1 MRKFDFAGYVT
12 KNDIQCSDGVT
23 IRHAA
28 FIDNDGS
35 TVPLV
40 WQHDYSSP
48 SNTLGHINLY
58 HMDDG
63 VWGEAY
69 LNQTAKARDAM
80 ELIRHGDI
88 NSFSIGAKGIQK
100 NGQDVIHGEIYE
112 VSLVLKGAN
121 PGARIEHVLT
131 HSAYG
136 DHYDDEQGVI
146 YTGLETNFLLHSDE
160 EEEVVN
166 MTTVGE
172 VLETLTP
179 EQEAAVE
186 IALTE
191 GVDALNEDGLDL
203 LESLDGDQLEAI
215 GVVAEAMGEIEDE
228 IDYVDDDEEEVVYVD
243 DEDDDEDDIDEIYED
258 DTIEQSYGFEG
269 DDILKHNAFY
279 GASYDDV
286 LTHSDVNTIVHAA
299 VEGKAQS
306 LAATLHANG
315 MTSIDLK
322 HGLAGIDILF
332 PQTQTQ
338 KGIQV
343 YNPGAL
349 NVEKI
354 MGMFHKTPTSRVKNI
369 FADISEETARARGYI
384 KGNEKLDSISS
395 LFFRETT
402 PGTVIRRTKID
413 RDDIID
419 IRDNGID
426 VIQFL
431 QKVQYSKLQEEIVR
445 AAFMGDGRPVMLNG
459 ERNPDKISED
469 HIRPIIS
476 DKDLFVIRTQAQYW
490 TDAVDTVIKAFPAY
504 QGSGR
509 PSLFINP
516 YDLAALQTLKDENGR
531 YLYGASMDR
540 NAVPSPDSIAAYFR
554 CSEVVEYRDLPLG
567 TIIIGNLVDYSFGMS
582 KNGQIAT
589 FEQFDIDFNQEKY
602 LIECRLSGAI
612 QTPKSF
618 IVLTVEQP
626 DVVDTTALN
635 FSRDGLKQHPAF
647 TTNTD
652 ATEKPGKK
660 YVSKH
665 GKDAEE
671 EAGKEKPSTEEST
684 ELVESYIQN

>member
-28 FIDNDGS
+28 FISNDGT

-48 SNTLGHINLY
+48 SNTLGHIVLH

-88 NSFSIGAKGIQK
+88 NSFSIGARGIQK

-146 YTGLETNFLLHSDE
+146 YTGLETKFLLHSDE
-160 EEEVVN
+160 EEEEDTY
-166 MTTVGE
+166 MKTIGE

-186 IALTE
+186 LALTE
-191 GVDALNEDGLDL
+191 GVDALNEDGLNL
-203 LESLDGDQLEAI
+203 LESLNSDQLAAI
-215 GVVAEAMGEIEDE
+215 EMVAEAMGEIDEDE
-228 IDYVDDDEEEVVYVD
+228 DEYVEDVENE
-243 DEDDDEDDIDEIYED
+243 DEDAEYVENEDEDADEED

-269 DDILKHNAFY
+269 EDILKHNAFY
-279 GASYDDV
+279 GASYDDA
-286 LTHSDVNTIVHAA
+286 LTHSDVNTIVQAA
-299 VEGKAQS
+299 VDGKAQS

-332 PQTQTQ
+332 PQTETQ

-445 AAFMGDGRPVMLNG
+445 AAFIGDGRPVMLNG
-459 ERNPDKISED
+459 VRNPDKISED
-469 HIRPIIS
+469 HIRPITK
-476 DKDLFVIRTQAQYW
+476 DKDLFVIRAQTKYW
-490 TDAVDTVIKAFPAY
+490 VDAVDKVIKTFPAY

-516 YDLAALQTLKDENGR
+516 YDLATLQTLKDNNGR

-554 CSEVVEYRDLPLG
+554 CSEVVEYRDLPIG

-602 LIECRLSGAI
+602 LIECRLSGAV

-618 IVLTVEQP
+618 IVLTIEQP
-626 DVVDTTALN
+626 DAVDTTALN
-635 FSRDGLKQHPAF
+635 FSRDGLKQHPSF

-652 ATEKPGKK
+652 STETPGDK

-665 GKDAEE
+665 GVDTEVVPKVVPET
-671 EAGKEKPSTEEST
+671 KP
-684 ELVESYIQN
+684 

>member
-28 FIDNDGS
+28 FISNDGT

-48 SNTLGHINLY
+48 SNTLGHIVLH

-88 NSFSIGAKGIQK
+88 NSFSIGARGIQK

-160 EEEVVN
+160 EEEEDTY
-166 MTTVGE
+166 MKTVGE

-186 IALTE
+186 LALTE
-191 GVDALNEDGLDL
+191 GVDALNEDGLNL
-203 LESLDGDQLEAI
+203 LESLNSDQLAAI
-215 GVVAEAMGEIEDE
+215 EMVAEVMG
-228 IDYVDDDEEEVVYVD
+228 
-243 DEDDDEDDIDEIYED
+243 DIDEDEDEDAEDVEYEDEDEEDVENEDEDEYEED

-269 DDILKHNAFY
+269 EDILKHNAFY

-286 LTHSDVNTIVHAA
+286 LTHSDVNTIVQAA
-299 VEGKAQS
+299 VDGKAQS

-332 PQTQTQ
+332 PQTETQ

-445 AAFMGDGRPVMLNG
+445 AAFIGDGRPVMLNG
-459 ERNPDKISED
+459 VRNPDKISED
-469 HIRPIIS
+469 HIRPITK
-476 DKDLFVIRTQAQYW
+476 DKDLFVISAQAQYW
-490 TDAVDTVIKAFPAY
+490 ADAVDKVIKTFPAY

-516 YDLAALQTLKDENGR
+516 YDLATLQTLKDKNGR

-554 CSEVVEYRDLPLG
+554 CSEVVEYRDLPIG

-589 FEQFDIDFNQEKY
+589 FEQFDIDFNLEKY

-618 IVLTVEQP
+618 IVLTIEKP
-626 DVVDTTALN
+626 DVVDTTALK
-635 FSRDGLKQHPAF
+635 FSRDGLKQHPSF

-652 ATEKPGKK
+652 ATEKPGAK
-660 YVSKH
+660 YGSTH
-665 GKDAEE
+665 GVD
-671 EAGKEKPSTEEST
+671 TEEVPKPKSPT
-684 ELVESYIQN
+684 DKP

>member
-28 FIDNDGS
+28 FINNDGT

-48 SNTLGHINLY
+48 SNTLGHIELH

-88 NSFSIGAKGIQK
+88 NSFSIGARGIQK

-160 EEEVVN
+160 EEEDTY
-166 MTTVGE
+166 MKTVGE

-186 IALTE
+186 LALTE
-191 GVDALNEDGLDL
+191 GVDALNEDGLNL
-203 LESLDGDQLEAI
+203 LESLNSDQLAAI
-215 GVVAEAMGEIEDE
+215 EMVAEVMGEINEDE
-228 IDYVDDDEEEVVYVD
+228 
-243 DEDDDEDDIDEIYED
+243 DEDAEDG
-258 DTIEQSYGFEG
+258 TIEQSHGFEG
-269 DDILKHNAFY
+269 EDILKHNTFY
-279 GASYDDV
+279 GASFDDA
-286 LTHSDVNTIVHAA
+286 LTHSDVNTIVQAA
-299 VEGKAQS
+299 VDGKAQS

-332 PQTQTQ
+332 PQTETQ

-445 AAFMGDGRPVMLNG
+445 AAFTGDGRPVMLNG
-459 ERNPDKISED
+459 VRNPDKISED
-469 HIRPIIS
+469 HIRPITK
-476 DKDLFVIRTQAQYW
+476 DKELFVIRAQAQYW
-490 TDAVDTVIKAFPAY
+490 ADAVDKVIKTFPAY

-516 YDLAALQTLKDENGR
+516 YDLATLQTLKDKNGR

-554 CSEVVEYRDLPLG
+554 CSEVVEYRDLPIG

-618 IVLTVEQP
+618 IVLTIEQP
-626 DVVDTTALN
+626 DVVDTTALK
-635 FSRDGLKQHPAF
+635 FSRDGLKQHPSF

-652 ATEKPGKK
+652 STEKPGAK
-660 YVSKH
+660 YASTH
-665 GKDAEE
+665 GEDT
-671 EAGKEKPSTEEST
+671 GGTTPTPTPTPKP
-684 ELVESYIQN
+684 

>member
-28 FIDNDGS
+28 FISNDGT

-48 SNTLGHINLY
+48 SNTLGHIVLH

-88 NSFSIGAKGIQK
+88 NSFSIGARGIQK

-136 DHYDDEQGVI
+136 DHYDDEQAVI

-160 EEEVVN
+160 EEEEYTY
-166 MTTVGE
+166 MKTIRE

-191 GVDALNEDGLDL
+191 GVDALNEDGLNL
-203 LESLDGDQLEAI
+203 LESLNSDQLAAI
-215 GVVAEAMGEIEDE
+215 EMVAEAMGEIDEDE
-228 IDYVDDDEEEVVYVD
+228 DEYVEDVENE
-243 DEDDDEDDIDEIYED
+243 DEDAEYVENEDEDADEED

-269 DDILKHNAFY
+269 EDILKHNAFY
-279 GASYDDV
+279 GASYDDA
-286 LTHSDVNTIVHAA
+286 LTHSDVNTIVQAA
-299 VEGKAQS
+299 VDGKAQS

-332 PQTQTQ
+332 PQTETQ

-445 AAFMGDGRPVMLNG
+445 AAFIGDGRPVMLNG
-459 ERNPDKISED
+459 VRNPDKISED
-469 HIRPIIS
+469 HIRPITK
-476 DKDLFVIRTQAQYW
+476 DKDLFVIRAKAQYW
-490 TDAVDTVIKAFPAY
+490 VDAVDKVIKTFPAY

-516 YDLAALQTLKDENGR
+516 YDLATLQTLKDNNGR

-554 CSEVVEYRDLPLG
+554 CSEVVEYRDLPIG

-618 IVLTVEQP
+618 IVLTIEQP

-635 FSRDGLKQHPAF
+635 FSRDGLKQHPSF

-652 ATEKPGKK
+652 STETPGVK
-660 YVSKH
+660 YASKH
-665 GKDAEE
+665 GVDTEVVPKVVPEVDP
-671 EAGKEKPSTEEST
+671 KTKP
-684 ELVESYIQN
+684 

>member
-28 FIDNDGS
+28 FINNDGT

-48 SNTLGHINLY
+48 SNTLGHIVLH

-80 ELIRHGDI
+80 ELIRHGDV
-88 NSFSIGAKGIQK
+88 NSFSIGARGIQK

-160 EEEVVN
+160 EEEEDTY
-166 MTTVGE
+166 MKTVGE

-186 IALTE
+186 LALTE
-191 GVDALNEDGLDL
+191 GVAALNEDGLNL
-203 LESLDGDQLEAI
+203 LESLNSDQLAAI
-215 GVVAEAMGEIEDE
+215 GMVAEAMGEIDEDE
-228 IDYVDDDEEEVVYVD
+228 DEHGKVVENE
-243 DEDDDEDDIDEIYED
+243 DEDAEYVENEDEDADEED
-258 DTIEQSYGFEG
+258 DTIEQSHGFEG
-269 DDILKHNAFY
+269 EDILKHNTFY
-279 GASYDDV
+279 GASFDDT
-286 LTHSDVNTIVHAA
+286 LTHSDVNTIVQAA
-299 VEGKAQS
+299 VDGKAQS

-332 PQTQTQ
+332 PQTETQ

-402 PGTVIRRTKID
+402 PGTVLRRTKID

-445 AAFMGDGRPVMLNG
+445 AAFIGDGRPVMRNG
-459 ERNPDKISED
+459 VRNPDKISED
-469 HIRPIIS
+469 HIRPITK
-476 DKDLFVIRTQAQYW
+476 DKDLFVIRAQAQYW
-490 TDAVDTVIKAFPAY
+490 ADAVDKVIKTFPAY

-516 YDLAALQTLKDENGR
+516 YDLATLQTLKDKNGR

-554 CSEVVEYRDLPLG
+554 CSEVVEYRDLPIG

-589 FEQFDIDFNQEKY
+589 FEQFDMDFNQEKY
-602 LIECRLSGAI
+602 LIECRLSAAI

-618 IVLTVEQP
+618 IVLTIEQP
-626 DVVDTTALN
+626 DAVDTTALK
-635 FSRDGLKQHPAF
+635 FSRDGLKQHPSF

-652 ATEKPGKK
+652 STEKPGAK

-665 GKDAEE
+665 GVD
-671 EAGKEKPSTEEST
+671 TEEVPVT
-684 ELVESYIQN
+684 KPTTP

>member
-28 FIDNDGS
+28 FINNDGT

-48 SNTLGHINLY
+48 SNTLGHIELH

-88 NSFSIGAKGIQK
+88 NSFSIGARGIQK

-160 EEEVVN
+160 EEEDTY
-166 MTTVGE
+166 MKTVGE

-186 IALTE
+186 LALTE
-191 GVDALNEDGLDL
+191 GVDALNEDGLNL
-203 LESLDGDQLEAI
+203 LESLNSDQLAAI
-215 GVVAEAMGEIEDE
+215 EIVAEVMGEINEDADEDAEDE
-228 IDYVDDDEEEVVYVD
+228 
-243 DEDDDEDDIDEIYED
+243 DEDEDAEYVENEDEDEDVED

-269 DDILKHNAFY
+269 EDILKHNTFY

-286 LTHSDVNTIVHAA
+286 LTHSDVNTIVQAA
-299 VEGKAQS
+299 VDGKAQS

-332 PQTQTQ
+332 PQTETQ

-445 AAFMGDGRPVMLNG
+445 AAFTGDGRPVMLNG
-459 ERNPDKISED
+459 VRNPDKISED
-469 HIRPIIS
+469 HIRPITK
-476 DKDLFVIRTQAQYW
+476 DKELFVIRAQAQYW
-490 TDAVDTVIKAFPAY
+490 ADAVDKVIKTFPAY

-516 YDLAALQTLKDENGR
+516 YDLATLQTLKDKNGR

-554 CSEVVEYRDLPLG
+554 CSEVVEYRDLPIG

-589 FEQFDIDFNQEKY
+589 FEQFDIDLNQEKY
-602 LIECRLSGAI
+602 LIECRLSAAI

-618 IVLTVEQP
+618 IVLTVEKP
-626 DVVDTTALN
+626 DAVDTTALN
-635 FSRDGLKQHPAF
+635 FSRDGLKQHPSF

-652 ATEKPGKK
+652 STEKPGAK
-660 YVSKH
+660 YASTH
-665 GKDAEE
+665 GEDT
-671 EAGKEKPSTEEST
+671 GGTTPTPTPTPKP
-684 ELVESYIQN
+684 

>member
-28 FIDNDGS
+28 FINNDGT

-48 SNTLGHINLY
+48 SNTLGHIVLH

-88 NSFSIGAKGIQK
+88 NSFSIGARGIQK

-160 EEEVVN
+160 EEEEDTY
-166 MTTVGE
+166 MKTVGE

-186 IALTE
+186 LALTE
-191 GVDALNEDGLDL
+191 GVDALNEDGLNL
-203 LESLDGDQLEAI
+203 LESLNSDQLAAI
-215 GVVAEAMGEIEDE
+215 EMVAEAMG
-228 IDYVDDDEEEVVYVD
+228 
-243 DEDDDEDDIDEIYED
+243 DIDEDEDEDAEDVENEDEDEEYVDNEDEDEDAED

-269 DDILKHNAFY
+269 EDILKHNAFY
-279 GASYDDV
+279 GASYDDA
-286 LTHSDVNTIVHAA
+286 LTHSDVNTIVQAA
-299 VEGKAQS
+299 VDGKAQS

-332 PQTQTQ
+332 PQTETQ

-445 AAFMGDGRPVMLNG
+445 AAFIGDGRPVMLNG
-459 ERNPDKISED
+459 VRNPDKISED
-469 HIRPIIS
+469 HIRPITK
-476 DKDLFVIRTQAQYW
+476 DEDLFVIRTQAQYW
-490 TDAVDTVIKAFPAY
+490 ADAVDNVIKTFPAY

-516 YDLAALQTLKDENGR
+516 YDLATLQTLKDKNGR

-554 CSEVVEYRDLPLG
+554 CSEVVEYRDLPIG

-589 FEQFDIDFNQEKY
+589 FEQFDIDFNLEKY

-618 IVLTVEQP
+618 IVLTIEKP
-626 DVVDTTALN
+626 DVVDTTALE
-635 FSRDGLKQHPAF
+635 FSRDGLKQHPSF

-652 ATEKPGKK
+652 STEKPGAK
-660 YVSKH
+660 YASKH
-665 GKDAEE
+665 GVDAE
-671 EAGKEKPSTEEST
+671 AAPAPTPTPTPTPKP
-684 ELVESYIQN
+684 

>member
-28 FIDNDGS
+28 FIDNDGT

-48 SNTLGHINLY
+48 SNTLGHIVLH

-80 ELIRHGDI
+80 ELIRHGDV
-88 NSFSIGAKGIQK
+88 NSFSIGARGIQK

-160 EEEVVN
+160 EEEEDTY
-166 MTTVGE
+166 MKTVGE

-186 IALTE
+186 LALTE
-191 GVDALNEDGLDL
+191 GVDVLNEDGLNL
-203 LESLDGDQLEAI
+203 LESLNSDQLAAI
-215 GVVAEAMGEIEDE
+215 GMVAEAMGEIDEDE
-228 IDYVDDDEEEVVYVD
+228 DEHGKVVENE
-243 DEDDDEDDIDEIYED
+243 DEDAEYVENEDEDADEED
-258 DTIEQSYGFEG
+258 DTIEQSHGFEG
-269 DDILKHNAFY
+269 EDILKHNTFY
-279 GASYDDV
+279 GASFDDT
-286 LTHSDVNTIVHAA
+286 LTHSDVNTIVQAA
-299 VEGKAQS
+299 VDGKAQS

-332 PQTQTQ
+332 PQTETQ

-402 PGTVIRRTKID
+402 PGTVLRRTKID

-445 AAFMGDGRPVMLNG
+445 AAFIGDGRPVMRNG
-459 ERNPDKISED
+459 VRNPDKISED
-469 HIRPIIS
+469 HIRPITK
-476 DKDLFVIRTQAQYW
+476 DKDLFVIRAQAQYW
-490 TDAVDTVIKAFPAY
+490 ADAVDKVIKTFPAY

-516 YDLAALQTLKDENGR
+516 YDLATLQTLKDKNGR
-531 YLYGASMDR
+531 YSYGASMDR

-554 CSEVVEYRDLPLG
+554 CSEVVEYRDLPIG

-589 FEQFDIDFNQEKY
+589 FEQFDMDFNQEKY
-602 LIECRLSGAI
+602 LIECRLSAAI

-618 IVLTVEQP
+618 IVLTIEQP
-626 DVVDTTALN
+626 DVVDTTALK
-635 FSRDGLKQHPAF
+635 FSRDGLKQHPSF

-652 ATEKPGKK
+652 STEKPGAK
-660 YVSKH
+660 YASKH
-665 GKDAEE
+665 GVD
-671 EAGKEKPSTEEST
+671 TEEVPVAKPT
-684 ELVESYIQN
+684 TP

>member
-28 FIDNDGS
+28 FISNDGT

-48 SNTLGHINLY
+48 SNTLGHIVLH

-88 NSFSIGAKGIQK
+88 NSFSIGARGIQK

-146 YTGLETNFLLHSDE
+146 YTGLETKFLLHSDE
-160 EEEVVN
+160 EEEEDTY
-166 MTTVGE
+166 MKTIGE

-186 IALTE
+186 LALTE
-191 GVDALNEDGLDL
+191 GVDVLNEDGLNL
-203 LESLDGDQLEAI
+203 LESLNSDQLAAI
-215 GVVAEAMGEIEDE
+215 EMVAEAMGEIDEDE
-228 IDYVDDDEEEVVYVD
+228 DVEYVENE
-243 DEDDDEDDIDEIYED
+243 DEDAEYVENEDEDADEED

-269 DDILKHNAFY
+269 EDILKHNAFY
-279 GASYDDV
+279 GASYDDA
-286 LTHSDVNTIVHAA
+286 LTHSDVNTIVQAA
-299 VEGKAQS
+299 VDGKAQS

-332 PQTQTQ
+332 PQTETQ

-445 AAFMGDGRPVMLNG
+445 AAFIGDGRPVMLNG
-459 ERNPDKISED
+459 VRNPDKISED
-469 HIRPIIS
+469 HIRPITK
-476 DKDLFVIRTQAQYW
+476 DKDLFVIRAKAQYW
-490 TDAVDTVIKAFPAY
+490 VDAVDKVIKTFPAY

-516 YDLAALQTLKDENGR
+516 YDLATLQTLKDKNGR

-554 CSEVVEYRDLPLG
+554 CSEVVEYRDLPIG

-589 FEQFDIDFNQEKY
+589 FEQFDIDFNLEKY

-618 IVLTVEQP
+618 IVLTIEQP
-626 DVVDTTALN
+626 DAVDTTALN
-635 FSRDGLKQHPAF
+635 FSRDGLKQHPSF

-652 ATEKPGKK
+652 STETPGDK

-665 GKDAEE
+665 GVDTEVAP
-671 EAGKEKPSTEEST
+671 KPKP
-684 ELVESYIQN
+684 

>member
-28 FIDNDGS
+28 FISNDGT

-48 SNTLGHINLY
+48 SNTLGHIVLH

-88 NSFSIGAKGIQK
+88 NSFSIGARGIQK

-160 EEEVVN
+160 EEEEDTY
-166 MTTVGE
+166 MKTIGE

-186 IALTE
+186 LALTE
-191 GVDALNEDGLDL
+191 GVDALNEDGLNL
-203 LESLDGDQLEAI
+203 LESLNSDQLAAI
-215 GVVAEAMGEIEDE
+215 EMVAEAMGEIDEDE
-228 IDYVDDDEEEVVYVD
+228 DEYVEDVENE
-243 DEDDDEDDIDEIYED
+243 DEDAEYVENEDEDADEED

-269 DDILKHNAFY
+269 EDILKHNAFY
-279 GASYDDV
+279 GASYDDA
-286 LTHSDVNTIVHAA
+286 LTHSDVNTIVQAA
-299 VEGKAQS
+299 VDGKAQS

-332 PQTQTQ
+332 PQTETQ

-445 AAFMGDGRPVMLNG
+445 AAFIGDGRPVMLNG
-459 ERNPDKISED
+459 VRNPDKISED
-469 HIRPIIS
+469 HIRPITK
-476 DKDLFVIRTQAQYW
+476 DKDLFVIRAQAKYW
-490 TDAVDTVIKAFPAY
+490 ADAVDKVIKTFPAY

-516 YDLAALQTLKDENGR
+516 YDLATLQTLKDNNGR

-554 CSEVVEYRDLPLG
+554 CSEVVEYRDLPIG

-602 LIECRLSGAI
+602 LIECRLSGAV

-618 IVLTVEQP
+618 IVLTIEQP
-626 DVVDTTALN
+626 DAVDTTALN
-635 FSRDGLKQHPAF
+635 FSRDGLKQHPSF

-652 ATEKPGKK
+652 STETPGDK

-665 GKDAEE
+665 GVDTEVVPKVVPET
-671 EAGKEKPSTEEST
+671 KP
-684 ELVESYIQN
+684 

>member
-28 FIDNDGS
+28 FINNDGT

-48 SNTLGHINLY
+48 SNTLGHIELH

-80 ELIRHGDI
+80 ELIRHGDV
-88 NSFSIGAKGIQK
+88 NSFSIGARGIQK

-160 EEEVVN
+160 EEEEDTY
-166 MTTVGE
+166 MKTVGE

-186 IALTE
+186 LALTE
-191 GVDALNEDGLDL
+191 GVDALNEDGLNL
-203 LESLDGDQLEAI
+203 LESLNSDQLAAI
-215 GVVAEAMGEIEDE
+215 EMVAEAMG
-228 IDYVDDDEEEVVYVD
+228 
-243 DEDDDEDDIDEIYED
+243 DIDEDEDEDEEYVKNEDEDEDEEYVKNEDEDEED

-269 DDILKHNAFY
+269 EDILKHNAFY

-286 LTHSDVNTIVHAA
+286 LTHSDVNTIVQAA
-299 VEGKAQS
+299 VDGKAQS

-332 PQTQTQ
+332 PQTESQ

-402 PGTVIRRTKID
+402 PGTVIRRIKMD

-426 VIQFL
+426 VVQFL

-445 AAFMGDGRPVMLNG
+445 AAFIGDGRPVMLNG
-459 ERNPDKISED
+459 VRNPDKISED
-469 HIRPIIS
+469 HIRPITK
-476 DKDLFVIRTQAQYW
+476 DKDLFVIRAQAQYW
-490 TDAVDTVIKAFPAY
+490 ADAVDTVIKTFPAY

-516 YDLAALQTLKDENGR
+516 YDLATLQTLKDKNGR
-531 YLYGASMDR
+531 YSYGASMDR

-554 CSEVVEYRDLPLG
+554 CSEVVEYRDLPIG

-589 FEQFDIDFNQEKY
+589 FEQFDIDLNQEKY
-602 LIECRLSGAI
+602 LIECRLSAAI

-618 IVLTVEQP
+618 IVLTIEKP
-626 DVVDTTALN
+626 DAVDTTALK
-635 FSRDGLKQHPAF
+635 FSRDGLKQHPSF

-652 ATEKPGKK
+652 STETPGTK
-660 YVSKH
+660 YASKH
-665 GKDAEE
+665 GVDT
-671 EAGKEKPSTEEST
+671 GVTPTPTPTPTPKP
-684 ELVESYIQN
+684 

>member
-28 FIDNDGS
+28 FINNDGT

-48 SNTLGHINLY
+48 SNTLGHIELH

-88 NSFSIGAKGIQK
+88 NSFSIGARGIQK

-160 EEEVVN
+160 EEEEDTY
-166 MTTVGE
+166 MKTVGE

-186 IALTE
+186 LALTE
-191 GVDALNEDGLDL
+191 GVDALNEDGLNL
-203 LESLDGDQLEAI
+203 LESLNSDQLAAI
-215 GVVAEAMGEIEDE
+215 EMVAEAMG
-228 IDYVDDDEEEVVYVD
+228 
-243 DEDDDEDDIDEIYED
+243 DIDEDEDEDAED
-258 DTIEQSYGFEG
+258 DTIEQSYGLEG
-269 DDILKHNAFY
+269 EDILKHNAFY
-279 GASYDDV
+279 GASNNDV
-286 LTHSDVNTIVHAA
+286 LTHSDVNTIVQAA
-299 VEGKAQS
+299 VDGKAQS

-332 PQTQTQ
+332 PQTETQ

-445 AAFMGDGRPVMLNG
+445 AAFIGDGRPVMLNG
-459 ERNPDKISED
+459 VRNPDKISED
-469 HIRPIIS
+469 HIRPITK
-476 DKDLFVIRTQAQYW
+476 DEDLFVIRTQAQYW
-490 TDAVDTVIKAFPAY
+490 ADAVDNVIKTFPAY

-516 YDLAALQTLKDENGR
+516 YDLATLQTLKDKNGR

-554 CSEVVEYRDLPLG
+554 CSEVVEYRDLPIG

-589 FEQFDIDFNQEKY
+589 FEQFDIDFNLEKY

-618 IVLTVEQP
+618 IVLTIKHP
-626 DVVDTTALN
+626 DVVDTTALE
-635 FSRDGLKQHPAF
+635 FSRDGLKQLPSF

-652 ATEKPGKK
+652 STEKPGAK
-660 YVSKH
+660 YASKH
-665 GKDAEE
+665 GEDTA
-671 EAGKEKPSTEEST
+671 AAPAPTPKP
-684 ELVESYIQN
+684 

>member
-28 FIDNDGS
+28 FISNDGT

-48 SNTLGHINLY
+48 SNTLGHIVLH

-80 ELIRHGDI
+80 ELIRHGDV
-88 NSFSIGAKGIQK
+88 NSFSIGARGIQK

-160 EEEVVN
+160 EEEEDTY
-166 MTTVGE
+166 MKTVGE
-172 VLETLTP
+172 VLKTLTP

-186 IALTE
+186 LALTE
-191 GVDALNEDGLDL
+191 GVDALNEDGLNL
-203 LESLDGDQLEAI
+203 LESLNSDQLAAI
-215 GVVAEAMGEIEDE
+215 GMVAEAMGEIDEDE
-228 IDYVDDDEEEVVYVD
+228 DKHGEVVENE
-243 DEDDDEDDIDEIYED
+243 DEDAEYVENEDEDADEED
-258 DTIEQSYGFEG
+258 DTIEQSHGFEG
-269 DDILKHNAFY
+269 EDILKHNTFY
-279 GASYDDV
+279 GASFDDT
-286 LTHSDVNTIVHAA
+286 LTHSDVNTIIQAA
-299 VEGKAQS
+299 VDGKAQS

-402 PGTVIRRTKID
+402 PGTVLRRTKID

-445 AAFMGDGRPVMLNG
+445 AAFIGDGRPVMRNG
-459 ERNPDKISED
+459 VRNPDKISED
-469 HIRPIIS
+469 HIRPITK
-476 DKDLFVIRTQAQYW
+476 DKDLFVIRAQAQYW
-490 TDAVDTVIKAFPAY
+490 ADAVDKVIKTFPAY

-516 YDLAALQTLKDENGR
+516 YDLATLQTLKDKNGR

-554 CSEVVEYRDLPLG
+554 CSEVVEYRDLPIG

-589 FEQFDIDFNQEKY
+589 FEQFDMDLNQEKY
-602 LIECRLSGAI
+602 LIECRLSAAI

-618 IVLTVEQP
+618 IVLTIEKP
-626 DVVDTTALN
+626 DVVDTTALK
-635 FSRDGLKQHPAF
+635 FSRDGLKQHPSF

-652 ATEKPGKK
+652 STEKPGAK
-660 YVSKH
+660 YASKH
-665 GKDAEE
+665 GVD
-671 EAGKEKPSTEEST
+671 TEEVPVT
-684 ELVESYIQN
+684 KPTTP

>member
-28 FIDNDGS
+28 FIDNDGT

-48 SNTLGHINLY
+48 SNTLGHIVLH

-80 ELIRHGDI
+80 ELIRHGDV
-88 NSFSIGAKGIQK
+88 NSFSIGARGIQK

-160 EEEVVN
+160 EEEEDTY
-166 MTTVGE
+166 MKTVGE

-186 IALTE
+186 LALTE
-191 GVDALNEDGLDL
+191 GVDVLNEDGLNL
-203 LESLDGDQLEAI
+203 LESLNSDQLAAI
-215 GVVAEAMGEIEDE
+215 GMVAEAMGEIDEDE
-228 IDYVDDDEEEVVYVD
+228 DEHGKVVENE
-243 DEDDDEDDIDEIYED
+243 DEDAEYVENEDEDADEED
-258 DTIEQSYGFEG
+258 DTIEQSHGFEG
-269 DDILKHNAFY
+269 EDILKHNTFY
-279 GASYDDV
+279 GASFDDT
-286 LTHSDVNTIVHAA
+286 LTHSDVNTIVQAA
-299 VEGKAQS
+299 VDGKAQS

-332 PQTQTQ
+332 PQTETQ

-402 PGTVIRRTKID
+402 PGTVLRRTKID

-445 AAFMGDGRPVMLNG
+445 AAFIGDGRPVMLNG
-459 ERNPDKISED
+459 VRNPDKISED
-469 HIRPIIS
+469 HIRPITK
-476 DKDLFVIRTQAQYW
+476 DKDLFVIRAQAQYW
-490 TDAVDTVIKAFPAY
+490 ADAVDTVIKTFPAY

-516 YDLAALQTLKDENGR
+516 YDLATLQTLKDKNGR
-531 YLYGASMDR
+531 YSYGASMDR

-554 CSEVVEYRDLPLG
+554 CSEVVEYRDLPIG

-589 FEQFDIDFNQEKY
+589 FEQFDIDLNQEKY
-602 LIECRLSGAI
+602 LIECRLSAAI

-618 IVLTVEQP
+618 IVLTIEKP
-626 DVVDTTALN
+626 DAVDTTALK
-635 FSRDGLKQHPAF
+635 FSRDGLKQHPSF

-652 ATEKPGKK
+652 STETPGAK
-660 YVSKH
+660 YGSKH
-665 GKDAEE
+665 GVDTEVTPTPTPTP
-671 EAGKEKPSTEEST
+671 KPSTP
-684 ELVESYIQN
+684 

>member
-28 FIDNDGS
+28 FISNDGT

-48 SNTLGHINLY
+48 SNTLGHIVLH

-88 NSFSIGAKGIQK
+88 NSFSIGARGIQK

-160 EEEVVN
+160 EEEEDTY
-166 MTTVGE
+166 MKTVGE

-186 IALTE
+186 LALTE
-191 GVDALNEDGLDL
+191 GVDALNEDGLNL
-203 LESLDGDQLEAI
+203 LESLNSDQLAAI
-215 GVVAEAMGEIEDE
+215 EMVAEVMG
-228 IDYVDDDEEEVVYVD
+228 
-243 DEDDDEDDIDEIYED
+243 DIDEDEDEDAEDVEYEDEDEEDVENEDEDEYEED

-269 DDILKHNAFY
+269 EDILKHNAFY
-279 GASYDDV
+279 GASYDDA
-286 LTHSDVNTIVHAA
+286 LTHSDVNTIVQAA
-299 VEGKAQS
+299 VDGKAQS

-332 PQTQTQ
+332 PQTETQ

-445 AAFMGDGRPVMLNG
+445 AAFIGDGRPVMLNG
-459 ERNPDKISED
+459 VRNPDKISED
-469 HIRPIIS
+469 HIRPITK
-476 DKDLFVIRTQAQYW
+476 DKDLFVISAQAQYW
-490 TDAVDTVIKAFPAY
+490 ADAVDKVIKTFPAY

-516 YDLAALQTLKDENGR
+516 YDLATLQTLKDGNGR

-554 CSEVVEYRDLPLG
+554 CSEVVEYRDLPIG

-589 FEQFDIDFNQEKY
+589 FEQFDIDFNLEKY

-618 IVLTVEQP
+618 IVLTIEKP
-626 DVVDTTALN
+626 DVVDTTALK
-635 FSRDGLKQHPAF
+635 FSRDGLKQHPSF

-652 ATEKPGKK
+652 ATEKPGAK
-660 YVSKH
+660 YGSTH
-665 GKDAEE
+665 GVD
-671 EAGKEKPSTEEST
+671 TEEVPKPKSPT
-684 ELVESYIQN
+684 DKP

>member
-28 FIDNDGS
+28 FISNDGT

-48 SNTLGHINLY
+48 SNTLGHIVLH

-88 NSFSIGAKGIQK
+88 NSFSIGARGIQK

-160 EEEVVN
+160 EEEEDTY
-166 MTTVGE
+166 MKTVGE

-186 IALTE
+186 LALTE
-191 GVDALNEDGLDL
+191 GVDALNEDGLNL
-203 LESLDGDQLEAI
+203 LESLNSDQLAAI
-215 GVVAEAMGEIEDE
+215 EMVAEAMG
-228 IDYVDDDEEEVVYVD
+228 
-243 DEDDDEDDIDEIYED
+243 DIDEDEDEDAED

-269 DDILKHNAFY
+269 EDILKHNAFY

-286 LTHSDVNTIVHAA
+286 LTHSDVNTIVQAA
-299 VEGKAQS
+299 VDGKAQS

-315 MTSIDLK
+315 MNSIDLK

-332 PQTQTQ
+332 PQTETQ

-445 AAFMGDGRPVMLNG
+445 AAFIGDGRPVMLNG
-459 ERNPDKISED
+459 VRNPDKISED
-469 HIRPIIS
+469 HIRPITK
-476 DKDLFVIRTQAQYW
+476 DKGLFVISAQAQYW
-490 TDAVDTVIKAFPAY
+490 ADAVDKVIKTFPAY

-516 YDLAALQTLKDENGR
+516 YDLATLQTLKDKDGR

-554 CSEVVEYRDLPLG
+554 CSEVVEYRDLPIG
-567 TIIIGNLVDYSFGMS
+567 TVIIGNLVDYSFGMS

-618 IVLTVEQP
+618 IVLTIKQP

-635 FSRDGLKQHPAF
+635 FSRDGLKQHPSF

-652 ATEKPGKK
+652 STEKPGAK
-660 YVSKH
+660 YASTH
-665 GKDAEE
+665 GVDTEVVPPTP
-671 EAGKEKPSTEEST
+671 KP
-684 ELVESYIQN
+684 

>member
-1 MRKFDFAGYVT
+1 MREFDFAGYVT

-28 FIDNDGS
+28 FIDNDGT

-48 SNTLGHINLY
+48 SNTLGHIELH

-63 VWGEAY
+63 IWGEAY

-88 NSFSIGAKGIQK
+88 NSFSIGARGIKK

-136 DHYDDEQGVI
+136 DHYDDERGVI

-160 EEEVVN
+160 EEEEDTY
-166 MTTVGE
+166 MKTVGE

-186 IALTE
+186 LALTE
-191 GVDALNEDGLDL
+191 GVDALNEDGLNL
-203 LESLDGDQLEAI
+203 LESLNSDQLAAIEMVAEVMGGIDEDEDEDGDG
-215 GVVAEAMGEIEDE
+215 GVVEDE
-228 IDYVDDDEEEVVYVD
+228 DEEDVENE
-243 DEDDDEDDIDEIYED
+243 DEDEED

-269 DDILKHNAFY
+269 EDILKHNAFY

-286 LTHSDVNTIVHAA
+286 LTHSDVNTIVQAA
-299 VEGKAQS
+299 VDGKAQS

-402 PGTVIRRTKID
+402 PGTILRRTKID

-431 QKVQYSKLQEEIVR
+431 QNVQYSKLQEEIVR
-445 AAFMGDGRPVMLNG
+445 AAFIGDGRPVMLNG
-459 ERNPDKISED
+459 VRNPDKISED
-469 HIRPIIS
+469 HIRPITK
-476 DKDLFVIRTQAQYW
+476 DKGLFVIRAQAQYW
-490 TDAVDTVIKAFPAY
+490 ADAVDKVIKTFPAY
-504 QGSGR
+504 QGSGS

-516 YDLAALQTLKDENGR
+516 YDLATLQTLKDKNGR

-554 CSEVVEYRDLPLG
+554 CSEVVEYRDLPIG

-618 IVLTVEQP
+618 IVLTIEQP
-626 DVVDTTALN
+626 DAVDTTALN
-635 FSRDGLKQHPAF
+635 FSRDGLKQHPSF

-652 ATEKPGKK
+652 STETPGAK

-665 GKDAEE
+665 GVDTEVVTE
-671 EAGKEKPSTEEST
+671 TKPSTEGS
-684 ELVESYIQN
+684 

>member
-28 FIDNDGS
+28 FISNDGT

-48 SNTLGHINLY
+48 SNTLGHIVLH

-88 NSFSIGAKGIQK
+88 NSFSIGARGIQK

-160 EEEVVN
+160 EEEEDTY
-166 MTTVGE
+166 MKTIGE

-186 IALTE
+186 LALTE
-191 GVDALNEDGLDL
+191 GIDALNEDGLNL
-203 LESLDGDQLEAI
+203 LESLNSDQLAAI
-215 GVVAEAMGEIEDE
+215 EMVAEAMGEIDEDE
-228 IDYVDDDEEEVVYVD
+228 DEYVEDVENE
-243 DEDDDEDDIDEIYED
+243 DEDAEYVENEDEDADEED

-269 DDILKHNAFY
+269 EDILKHNAFY
-279 GASYDDV
+279 GASFDDA

-332 PQTQTQ
+332 PQTETQ

-354 MGMFHKTPTSRVKNI
+354 IGMFHKTPTSRVKNI

-445 AAFMGDGRPVMLNG
+445 AAFIGDGRPVMLNG
-459 ERNPDKISED
+459 VRNPDKISED
-469 HIRPIIS
+469 HIRPITK
-476 DKDLFVIRTQAQYW
+476 DKGLFVIRAQAKYW
-490 TDAVDTVIKAFPAY
+490 ADAVDKVIKTFPAY

-516 YDLAALQTLKDENGR
+516 YDLATLQTLKDKNGR

-554 CSEVVEYRDLPLG
+554 CSEVVEYRDLPIG

-618 IVLTVEQP
+618 IVLTIEQP
-626 DVVDTTALN
+626 DAVDTTALN
-635 FSRDGLKQHPAF
+635 FSRDGLKQHPSF

-652 ATEKPGKK
+652 STETPGTK

-665 GKDAEE
+665 GVDTEVVP
-671 EAGKEKPSTEEST
+671 KPTPEPKP
-684 ELVESYIQN
+684 

>member
-28 FIDNDGS
+28 FISNDGT

-48 SNTLGHINLY
+48 SNTLGHIVLH

-88 NSFSIGAKGIQK
+88 NSFSIGARGIQK

-146 YTGLETNFLLHSDE
+146 YTGLETNFLIHSDE
-160 EEEVVN
+160 EEEEDTY
-166 MTTVGE
+166 MKTVGE

-186 IALTE
+186 LALTE
-191 GVDALNEDGLDL
+191 GVDALNEDGLNL
-203 LESLDGDQLEAI
+203 LESLNSDQLAAI
-215 GVVAEAMGEIEDE
+215 EMVAEAMG
-228 IDYVDDDEEEVVYVD
+228 
-243 DEDDDEDDIDEIYED
+243 DIDEDEDEDAEDVEDEDAEYVENEDEDAEEDD

-269 DDILKHNAFY
+269 EDILKHNAFY

-286 LTHSDVNTIVHAA
+286 LTHSDVNTIVQAA
-299 VEGKAQS
+299 VDGKAQS

-332 PQTQTQ
+332 PQTEPQ

-445 AAFMGDGRPVMLNG
+445 AAFIGDGRPVMLNG
-459 ERNPDKISED
+459 VRNPDKISED
-469 HIRPIIS
+469 HIRPITK
-476 DKDLFVIRTQAQYW
+476 DKGLFVISAQAQYW
-490 TDAVDTVIKAFPAY
+490 ADAVDKVIKTFPAY

-516 YDLAALQTLKDENGR
+516 YDLATLQTLKDKDGR

-554 CSEVVEYRDLPLG
+554 CSEVVEYRDLPIG
-567 TIIIGNLVDYSFGMS
+567 TVIIGNLVDYSFGMS

-618 IVLTVEQP
+618 IVLTIEQP
-626 DVVDTTALN
+626 DAVDTTALN
-635 FSRDGLKQHPAF
+635 FSRDGLKQHPSF

-652 ATEKPGKK
+652 STEKPGAK
-660 YVSKH
+660 YASTH
-665 GKDAEE
+665 GVDTEVVPPTP
-671 EAGKEKPSTEEST
+671 KP
-684 ELVESYIQN
+684 

>member
-28 FIDNDGS
+28 FINNDGT

-48 SNTLGHINLY
+48 SNTLGHIVLH

-80 ELIRHGDI
+80 ELIRHGDV
-88 NSFSIGAKGIQK
+88 NSFSIGARGIQK

-160 EEEVVN
+160 EEEEDTY
-166 MTTVGE
+166 MKTVGE

-186 IALTE
+186 LALTE
-191 GVDALNEDGLDL
+191 GVAALNEDGLNL
-203 LESLDGDQLEAI
+203 LESLNSDQLAAI
-215 GVVAEAMGEIEDE
+215 GMVAEAMGEIDEDE
-228 IDYVDDDEEEVVYVD
+228 DEHGKVVENE
-243 DEDDDEDDIDEIYED
+243 DEDAEYVENEDEDADEED

-269 DDILKHNAFY
+269 EDILKHNTFY
-279 GASYDDV
+279 GASFDDT
-286 LTHSDVNTIVHAA
+286 LTHSDVNTIVQAA
-299 VEGKAQS
+299 VDGKAQS

-332 PQTQTQ
+332 PQTETQ

-402 PGTVIRRTKID
+402 PGTVLRRTKID

-445 AAFMGDGRPVMLNG
+445 AAFIGDGRPVMRNG
-459 ERNPDKISED
+459 VRNPDKISED
-469 HIRPIIS
+469 HIRPITK
-476 DKDLFVIRTQAQYW
+476 DKDLFVIRAQAQYW
-490 TDAVDTVIKAFPAY
+490 ADAVDKVIKTFPAY

-516 YDLAALQTLKDENGR
+516 YDLATLQTLKDKNGR

-554 CSEVVEYRDLPLG
+554 CSEVVEYRDLPIG

-589 FEQFDIDFNQEKY
+589 FEQFDMDFNQEKY
-602 LIECRLSGAI
+602 LIECRLSAAI

-618 IVLTVEQP
+618 IVLTIEQP
-626 DVVDTTALN
+626 DAVDTTALK
-635 FSRDGLKQHPAF
+635 FSRDGLKQHPSF

-652 ATEKPGKK
+652 STEKPGAK
-660 YVSKH
+660 YASKH
-665 GKDAEE
+665 GVD
-671 EAGKEKPSTEEST
+671 TEEVPVT
-684 ELVESYIQN
+684 KPTTP